1 MSLPKVFKN
10 NRRIKTCVP
19 LAFHTSFRIGGEAQ
33 YWYEPKD
40 RCELGRFL
48 KESDVVF
55 PLFVIGA
62 GSNLLFREGLIKKI
76 FIHLKGAEFN
86 EVKIKGLH
94 VKIGAGAKM
103 SRLISA
109 LRSKDIGGYEFL
121 AGIPGTIGGGL
132 VMNAGSRLDFD
143 SVSSYREM
151 KDVVEEI
158 EVLDRR
164 GNLLKLKQKD
174 LRFSYRNSNLKPYI
188 ILSARL
194 KLYQADR
201 KKVQARIKENIS
213 RRFHCQD
220 LRYPS
225 AGSFFK
231 NPVEGEPAGRLI
243 DLCRLKGAGVGG
255 ARVSEKHANFIINVN
270 HASSADV
277 LKLMEIV
284 RNKVYRRFKVEL
296 SPEVQIVS

>member
-1 MSLPKVFKN
+1 MNLPKVFKN
-10 NRRIKTCVP
+10 KRRIKTCVP

-33 YWYEPKD
+33 YWYEPRD
-40 RCELGRFL
+40 RRELGRFL
-48 KESDVVF
+48 KEYDLAF

-86 EVKIKGLH
+86 KVKIRGLH
-94 VKIGAGAKM
+94 VKIGAGAKI

-109 LRSKDIGGYEFL
+109 LSSKNIGGYEFL
-121 AGIPGTIGGGL
+121 AGIPGTIGGAL

-151 KDVVEEI
+151 KDIVEEI
-158 EVLDRR
+158 EVLDYR

-194 KLYQADR
+194 KFYQADR
-201 KKVQARIKENIS
+201 KKVQARIKENIV

-220 LRYPS
+220 WRYPS

-243 DLCRLKGAGVGG
+243 DLCRLKGARAGG
-255 ARVSEKHANFIINVN
+255 ARISEKHANFIINVN

-277 LKLMEIV
+277 LKLMEII
-284 RNKVYRRFKVEL
+284 RNKVYDRFKVKL
-296 SPEVQIVS
+296 SPEVEIVS